1 MFKAI
6 LTAATLAATTLAQAQ
21 AQAQAPKPASAPA
34 QTAPAP
40 AAPSAAK
47 KELVARVLKLQQ
59 PGLENFGNNVAA
71 APLIQMRQQI
81 GPVLQQRVP
90 ADKREALARE
100 IEADMRKYYEEASPI
115 TRERAVALAP
125 STVGALLAERFN
137 EAELKQIVA
146 TLESP
151 VQRKF
156 LTAMGEAQRTLS
168 EQVVAESRAAIE
180 PKVRALQESVSKR
193 LSAAVPGAAVPGA
206 AASAP
211 RN

>member
-6 LTAATLAATTLAQAQ
+6 LIAAALAATTLAQAQ
-21 AQAQAPKPASAPA
+21 AQAPKPAPAP
-34 QTAPAP
+34 TAAPP

-47 KELVARVLKLQQ
+47 KELVARVLQLQQ
-59 PGLENFGNNVAA
+59 AGLENFGNNVAA
-71 APLIQMRQQI
+71 APLIQMRQQVA
-81 GPVLQQRVP
+81 PVLQQRVP
-90 ADKREALARE
+90 ADKRDALARE
-100 IEADMRKYYEEASPI
+100 IEADMRKYYDEASPI

-125 STVGALLAERFN
+125 STVGVMLAERFT

-151 VQRKF
+151 VQRRF
-156 LTAMGEAQRTLS
+156 LTTMGEAQRSLS

-193 LSAAVPGAAVPGA
+193 LSAAVPGAA
-206 AASAP
+206 ASAP

>member
-1 MFKAI
+1 MFKAYLI
-6 LTAATLAATTLAQAQ
+6 AAALAATTLAQAQ
-21 AQAQAPKPASAPA
+21 APKPTPAPA
-34 QTAPAP
+34 QTTPPP

-47 KELVARVLKLQQ
+47 KELVARVLQLQQ
-59 PGLENFGNNVAA
+59 AGLENFGNNVAA
-71 APLIQMRQQI
+71 APLMQMRQQI
-81 GPVLQQRVP
+81 GAVLQQRVP

-125 STVGALLAERFN
+125 GTVGMMLTEHFS
-137 EAELKQIVA
+137 EDELKQIVA

-156 LTAMGEAQRTLS
+156 LTTMGEAQRSLT
-168 EQVVAESRAAIE
+168 EKVVAESRTAIE
-180 PKVRALQESVSKR
+180 PKVRALQESVTKR
-193 LSAAVPGAAVPGA
+193 LNAAVPGA

>member
-6 LTAATLAATTLAQAQ
+6 LIAAALAATTLAQAQ
-21 AQAQAPKPASAPA
+21 AQAQAPKPAPAP
-34 QTAPAP
+34 TAAPP

-47 KELVARVLKLQQ
+47 KELVARVLQLQQ
-59 PGLENFGNNVAA
+59 AGLENFGNNVAA
-71 APLIQMRQQI
+71 APLIQMRQQVA
-81 GPVLQQRVP
+81 PVLQQRVP
-90 ADKREALARE
+90 ADKRDALARE
-100 IEADMRKYYEEASPI
+100 IEADMRKYYDEASPI

-125 STVGALLAERFN
+125 STVGVMLAERFT

-151 VQRKF
+151 VQRRF
-156 LTAMGEAQRTLS
+156 LTTMGEAQRSLS

-180 PKVRALQESVSKR
+180 PKVRALQESVSRR
-193 LSAAVPGAAVPGA
+193 LGAAVPGA

>member
-6 LTAATLAATTLAQAQ
+6 LIAAALAATTLAQAQ
-21 AQAQAPKPASAPA
+21 APKPAPAP
-34 QTAPAP
+34 TAAPP

-47 KELVARVLKLQQ
+47 KELVARVLQLQQ
-59 PGLENFGNNVAA
+59 AGLENFGNNVAA
-71 APLIQMRQQI
+71 APLIQMRQQVA
-81 GPVLQQRVP
+81 PVLQQRVP

-100 IEADMRKYYEEASPI
+100 IEADMRKYYDEASPI

-125 STVGALLAERFN
+125 STVGVMLAERFT

-151 VQRKF
+151 VQRRF
-156 LTAMGEAQRTLS
+156 LTTMGEAQRSLS

-193 LSAAVPGAAVPGA
+193 LSAAVPGAA
-206 AASAP
+206 ASAP

>member
-1 MFKAI
+1 MFKALLI
-6 LTAATLAATTLAQAQ
+6 AAALAATTLAQAQ
-21 AQAQAPKPASAPA
+21 APAPKPASAPA
-34 QTAPAP
+34 QTAAAP
-40 AAPSAAK
+40 SAPSAAK

-81 GPVLQQRVP
+81 APVLQQRVP

-125 STVGALLAERFN
+125 STVGALLTERFN

-146 TLESP
+146 VLESP

-156 LTAMGEAQRTLS
+156 LSAMGDAQRTLS

-180 PKVRALQESVSKR
+180 PKVRALQESVTRR
-193 LSAAVPGAAVPGA
+193 LNAAMPGA

>member
-6 LTAATLAATTLAQAQ
+6 LIAAALAATTLAQAQ
-21 AQAQAPKPASAPA
+21 AQAPKPAPAP
-34 QTAPAP
+34 TAAPP

-47 KELVARVLKLQQ
+47 KELVARVLQLQQ
-59 PGLENFGNNVAA
+59 AGLENFGNNVAA
-71 APLIQMRQQI
+71 APLIQMRQQVA
-81 GPVLQQRVP
+81 PVLQQRVP
-90 ADKREALARE
+90 ADKRDALARE
-100 IEADMRKYYEEASPI
+100 IEADMRKYYDEASPI

-125 STVGALLAERFN
+125 STVGVMLAERFS

-151 VQRKF
+151 VQRRF
-156 LTAMGEAQRTLS
+156 LTTMGEAQRSLS

-193 LSAAVPGAAVPGA
+193 LSAAVPGAA
-206 AASAP
+206 ASAP

>member
-6 LTAATLAATTLAQAQ
+6 LTAAALAATTLAQ

-34 QTAPAP
+34 QTASAP

-59 PGLENFGNNVAA
+59 AGLENFGNNVAA
-71 APLIQMRQQI
+71 APLIQMRQQV

-90 ADKREALARE
+90 ADKREALARD

-125 STVGALLAERFN
+125 STVGALLAERFS

-156 LTAMGEAQRTLS
+156 LTTMGEAQRTLS

-180 PKVRALQESVSKR
+180 PKVRALQESVSRR
-193 LSAAVPGAAVPGA
+193 LSAAVPGA

>member
-1 MFKAI
+1 MFKATLI
-6 LTAATLAATTLAQAQ
+6 AAALAATTLAQAQ
-21 AQAQAPKPASAPA
+21 NAPP
-34 QTAPAP
+34 P
-40 AAPSAAK
+40 AASSAGSAAK
-47 KELVARVLKLQQ
+47 KALVARVLQLQQ
-59 PGLENFGNNVAA
+59 AGLENFGNNVAA

-100 IEADMRKYYEEASPI
+100 IEADMRKYFEEASPI

-125 STVGALLAERFN
+125 STVGVMLSERFN
-137 EAELKQIVA
+137 ENELKQIVA

-193 LSAAVPGAAVPGA
+193 LSAAVPGAA
-206 AASAP
+206 ASAP

>member
-6 LTAATLAATTLAQAQ
+6 LIAAALAATTLAQAQ
-21 AQAQAPKPASAPA
+21 AQAPKPAPAP
-34 QTAPAP
+34 TTPPP

-47 KELVARVLKLQQ
+47 KELVARVLQLQQ
-59 PGLENFGNNVAA
+59 AGLENFGNNVAA
-71 APLIQMRQQI
+71 APLIQMRQQVA
-81 GPVLQQRVP
+81 PVLQQRVP
-90 ADKREALARE
+90 ADKRDALARE
-100 IEADMRKYYEEASPI
+100 IEADMRKYYDEASPI

-125 STVGALLAERFN
+125 STVGVMLAERFT

-151 VQRKF
+151 VQRRF
-156 LTAMGEAQRTLS
+156 LTTMGEAQRSLS

-193 LSAAVPGAAVPGA
+193 LSAAVPGAA
-206 AASAP
+206 ASAP

>member
-6 LTAATLAATTLAQAQ
+6 LIAAALAATTLAQAQ
-21 AQAQAPKPASAPA
+21 APKPAPAP
-34 QTAPAP
+34 TAAPP

-47 KELVARVLKLQQ
+47 KELVARVLQLQQ
-59 PGLENFGNNVAA
+59 AGLENFGNNVAA
-71 APLIQMRQQI
+71 APLIQMRQQVA
-81 GPVLQQRVP
+81 PVLQQRVP
-90 ADKREALARE
+90 ADKRDALARE
-100 IEADMRKYYEEASPI
+100 IEADMRKYYDEASPI

-125 STVGALLAERFN
+125 STVGVMLAERFT

-151 VQRKF
+151 VQRRF
-156 LTAMGEAQRTLS
+156 LTTMGEAQRSLS

-193 LSAAVPGAAVPGA
+193 LSAAVPGAA
-206 AASAP
+206 ASAP

>member
-6 LTAATLAATTLAQAQ
+6 LIAAALAATTLAQAQ
-21 AQAQAPKPASAPA
+21 APKPAPAP
-34 QTAPAP
+34 TAAPP

-47 KELVARVLKLQQ
+47 KELVARVLQLQQ
-59 PGLENFGNNVAA
+59 AGLENFGNNVAA
-71 APLIQMRQQI
+71 APLIQMRQQVA
-81 GPVLQQRVP
+81 PVLQQRVP
-90 ADKREALARE
+90 ADKRDALARE
-100 IEADMRKYYEEASPI
+100 IEADMRKYYDEASPI

-125 STVGALLAERFN
+125 STVGVMLAERFT

-151 VQRKF
+151 VQRRF
-156 LTAMGEAQRTLS
+156 LTTMGEAQRSLS

-180 PKVRALQESVSKR
+180 PKVRALQESVSRR
-193 LSAAVPGAAVPGA
+193 LGAAVPGA

>member
-6 LTAATLAATTLAQAQ
+6 LIAAALAATTLAQAQ
-21 AQAQAPKPASAPA
+21 APKPAPAP
-34 QTAPAP
+34 TAAPP

-47 KELVARVLKLQQ
+47 KELVARVLQLQQ
-59 PGLENFGNNVAA
+59 AGLENFGNNVAA
-71 APLIQMRQQI
+71 APLIQMRQQVA
-81 GPVLQQRVP
+81 PVLQQRVP
-90 ADKREALARE
+90 ADKRDALARE
-100 IEADMRKYYEEASPI
+100 IEADMRKYYDEASPI

-125 STVGALLAERFN
+125 STVGVMLAERFS

-151 VQRKF
+151 VQRRF
-156 LTAMGEAQRTLS
+156 LTTMGEAQRSLS

-193 LSAAVPGAAVPGA
+193 LSAAVPGAA
-206 AASAP
+206 ASAP

>member
-6 LTAATLAATTLAQAQ
+6 RIAAALAATTLAQAQ
-21 AQAQAPKPASAPA
+21 APKPAPAP
-34 QTAPAP
+34 TAAPP

-47 KELVARVLKLQQ
+47 KELVARVLQLQQ
-59 PGLENFGNNVAA
+59 AGLENFGNNVAA
-71 APLIQMRQQI
+71 APLIQMRQQVA
-81 GPVLQQRVP
+81 PVLQQRVP

-100 IEADMRKYYEEASPI
+100 IEADMRKYYDEASPI

-125 STVGALLAERFN
+125 STVGVMLAERFT

-151 VQRKF
+151 VQRRF
-156 LTAMGEAQRTLS
+156 LTTMGEAQRSLS

-180 PKVRALQESVSKR
+180 PKVRALQESVSRR
-193 LSAAVPGAAVPGA
+193 LGAAVPGA

>member
-6 LTAATLAATTLAQAQ
+6 LIAAALAATTLAQAQ
-21 AQAQAPKPASAPA
+21 APKPAPAP
-34 QTAPAP
+34 TAAPP

-47 KELVARVLKLQQ
+47 KELVARVLQLQQ
-59 PGLENFGNNVAA
+59 AGLENFGNNVAA
-71 APLIQMRQQI
+71 APLIQMRQQVA
-81 GPVLQQRVP
+81 PVLQQRVP
-90 ADKREALARE
+90 ADKRDALARE
-100 IEADMRKYYEEASPI
+100 IEADMRKYYDEASPI

-125 STVGALLAERFN
+125 STVGVMLAERFS

-151 VQRKF
+151 VQRRF
-156 LTAMGEAQRTLS
+156 LTTMGEAQRSLS

-180 PKVRALQESVSKR
+180 PKVRALQESVSRR
-193 LSAAVPGAAVPGA
+193 LGAAVPGA